1 MRSCASSVAW
11 DSFASSPPRHFLS
24 WSARSVRWGDLLVR
38 LLTDNTDATG
48 RKLTI
53 CAVPGRNGAR
63 RICRCDG
70 LPPILMRPPTG
81 RANAR
86 CPSYPPLEGEG
97 RIAACE
103 ARCEPGWGDF
113 STAALFVVRDC
124 HPTPSHISLRSC
136 APTLPLQGRVSKRPV
151 GPTRFYPTGKSTAH
165 PQNQSLALSI
175 KIFCFSEMANQ
186 SISPAIPP
194 HKRGA
199 SRSSRTLGAGC
210 GGRRLRL

>member
-11 DSFASSPPRHFLS
+11 DSFVSSPPRHFLS

-70 LPPILMRPPTG
+70 LPLILMRRPTG

-86 CPSYPPLEGEG
+86 PMTGSAAVSKDGRESVRCIHPSRRAQKRAVLSYPPLEGEG

-103 ARCEPGWGDF
+103 ARCEPGWGDL
-113 STAALFVVRDC
+113 STAALFGMIDL
-124 HPTPSHISLRSC
+124 HPTPPLRVD
-136 APTLPLQGRVSKRPV
+136 PPPPGE
-151 GPTRFYPTGKSTAH
+151 GK
-165 PQNQSLALSI
+165 
-175 KIFCFSEMANQ
+175 
-186 SISPAIPP
+186 
-194 HKRGA
+194 
-199 SRSSRTLGAGC
+199 
-210 GGRRLRL
+210 